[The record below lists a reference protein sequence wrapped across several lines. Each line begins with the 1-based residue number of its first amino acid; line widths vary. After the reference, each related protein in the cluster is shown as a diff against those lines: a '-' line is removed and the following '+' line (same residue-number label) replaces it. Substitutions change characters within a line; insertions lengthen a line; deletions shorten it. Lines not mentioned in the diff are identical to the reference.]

1 MWRYRDQNAGKVNR
15 GSGAGRYG
23 ARNGEERQLTKGY
36 QLVSRWEVATG
47 TREAGTS
54 VGFRGG

>member
-1 MWRYRDQNAGKVNR
+1 MNR
-15 GSGAGRYG
+15 GLGAGHYG